1 MTDDDRDD
9 EVPGPEAAENR
20 RAHERVETVLSVDY
34 TSGDT
39 FLFSYI
45 TNISIMGIFIQTLD
59 PLMPGT
65 RLRLRFAPPSEADA
79 AGPGA
84 IELEGEVV
92 WINPFKPG
100 GDNPNPGMGVRFS
113 SLMPA
118 QRERLVELVRT
129 IAYLREERDPQAN

>member
-9 EVPGPEAAENR
+9 PGAAENR
-20 RAHERVETVLSVDY
+20 RAAQRVETVLSVDY
-34 TSGDT
+34 ASGDT

-45 TNISIMGIFIQTLD
+45 TNISVMGIFIQTLD
-59 PLMPGT
+59 PMMPGT
-65 RLRLRFAPPSEADA
+65 RLRLRFAPPPEADA
-79 AGPGA
+79 GEPGA

-113 SLMPA
+113 TLSPA